1 MCPFTCTSSVLSAQL
16 HGRWAF
22 HSRGT
27 VTWLVQHGIA
37 QHCSRSS
44 ERDLQFTWLSN
55 QFSPF
60 KFTINWVCY
69 ESELQRSPCWWHCID
84 YCILILHVFSQS
96 FLLFLIYIFFL
107 AAVFFSLFCIVGS
120 GYSPLEDDED
130 VYARNRYKGECFA
143 YVLRIS
149 WLLRESFVLF
159 LFMDYKILVIQFH
172 GFPHGFL
179 DQDLISAFLT
189 MEIKRS
195 TDHHSFMHL
204 SK

>member
-16 HGRWAF
+16 HGRRAF

-44 ERDLQFTWLSN
+44 ERDLLFHLIIKSIFPFQIHYKLGLLWIWASEKPVLMALHRLLHPHLACLFAKLSFIFN
-55 QFSPF
+55 L
-60 KFTINWVCY
+60 Y
-69 ESELQRSPCWWHCID
+69 
-84 YCILILHVFSQS
+84 
-96 FLLFLIYIFFL
+96 FLSCCS
-107 AAVFFSLFCIVGS
+107 FFSLFCIVGS

-172 GFPHGFL
+172 GFSHGFL

-189 MEIKRS
+189 MEIRQS

>member
-1 MCPFTCTSSVLSAQL
+1 MVGGLSIAEELWLDLCNMAL
-16 HGRWAF
+16 HN
-22 HSRGT
+22 
-27 VTWLVQHGIA
+27 IA
-37 QHCSRSS
+37 LGAVI
-44 ERDLQFTWLSN
+44 EIYYFTWLTN
-55 QFSPF
+55 QFSPS

-96 FLLFLIYIFFL
+96 FLLFLIYISFL
-107 AAVFFSLFCIVGS
+107 AAVFFCLFCIVGS

-149 WLLRESFVLF
+149 WLLKESFVLF

-172 GFPHGFL
+172 GFSHGFL
-179 DQDLISAFLT
+179 DQDLISVF
-189 MEIKRS
+189 
-195 TDHHSFMHL
+195 FNNGN
-204 SK
+204 